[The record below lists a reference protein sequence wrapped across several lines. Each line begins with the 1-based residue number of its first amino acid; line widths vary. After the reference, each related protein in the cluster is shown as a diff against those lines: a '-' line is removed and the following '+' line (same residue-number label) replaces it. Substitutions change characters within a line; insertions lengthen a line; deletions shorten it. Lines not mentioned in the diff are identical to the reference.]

1 MEPDSLWAG
10 PKPNL
15 SAGARHWKDW
25 AKRFTNNER
34 TKIREKETKNRDM
47 VTEIMNLDTF
57 IQKMNTEF
65 QELATYETEGN
76 PDADLAPKISQI

>member
-1 MEPDSLWAG
+1 MAQLERAIDES
-10 PKPNL
+10 
-15 SAGARHWKDW
+15 R

-34 TKIREKETKNRDM
+34 PESEKKYRRM
-47 VTEIMNLDTF
+47 AIWVTEIMKIATF

-76 PDADLAPKISQI
+76 PDADPAPKISQI